1 MLLRCLSEE
10 GGLRLRDMVA
20 GGPRPHGGRS
30 APGAADETVQAMR
43 PGRNTRRARRVS
55 GVVPR
60 GSRSRSR
67 TPPSEPGSMRAS
79 SSTDV
84 VGSLASNAGLPPG
97 DPSGPALPGAVGA
110 GTGEL
115 VGVLSAVPSGAATGQ
130 VAAVDVRDL
139 PERDPL
145 AVRPHDA
152 HVIPQT
158 PGGRARPEPR
168 EDCAVPGPALSVPGQ
183 SGTEVHLSLGAANP
197 GSSELSGDAPP
208 VGLPLCEQPPCEQ
221 PSEVLVGP
229 ALPALPAE
237 VPPGELPV
245 HGLDGSGVDQ
255 PAGAECAGCSDPPR
269 EPTPRVR
276 PSSLV
281 NNPPMCY
288 LLSRVILKQTCL
300 MCLSIGGFQSRGLH
314 LSMPC
319 KGRGLAERKG
329 PLLLKKITAP
339 TLHTYLGVSETE
351 GYLIW
356 GSL

>member
-1 MLLRCLSEE
+1 M
-10 GGLRLRDMVA
+10 
-20 GGPRPHGGRS
+20 GGRS

-43 PGRNTRRARRVS
+43 PGRNTRRVRRVS

-84 VGSLASNAGLPPG
+84 VRSMASNAGLPPG
-97 DPSGPALPGAVGA
+97 DPSGPALTGAAGA

-130 VAAVDVRDL
+130 VAALDVRNL

-152 HVIPQT
+152 HVLPQT

-183 SGTEVHLSLGAANP
+183 RGTEVHVSLGAANP
-197 GSSELSGDAPP
+197 GRPELSGDAPP
-208 VGLPLCEQPPCEQ
+208 VGLPLCEQPLSER
-221 PSEVLVGP
+221 PSEVLAGP

-237 VPPGELPV
+237 VPPGELPLRGLDGSGV
-245 HGLDGSGVDQ
+245 DQPVGAESAGCSDPPREPTPRVRPPPREQPSQVLPPVPGDPEADVPALPALPAEVPPGELPVRGLDGSGVDQ

-269 EPTPRVR
+269 EPIPRVR
-276 PSSLV
+276 P
-281 NNPPMCY
+281 PPREQPSHV
-288 LLSRVILKQTCL
+288 LPPVPGDPEADVPDVPVDRRVSK
-300 MCLSIGGFQSRGLH
+300 
-314 LSMPC
+314 
-319 KGRGLAERKG
+319 
-329 PLLLKKITAP
+329 
-339 TLHTYLGVSETE
+339 
-351 GYLIW
+351 
-356 GSL
+356 